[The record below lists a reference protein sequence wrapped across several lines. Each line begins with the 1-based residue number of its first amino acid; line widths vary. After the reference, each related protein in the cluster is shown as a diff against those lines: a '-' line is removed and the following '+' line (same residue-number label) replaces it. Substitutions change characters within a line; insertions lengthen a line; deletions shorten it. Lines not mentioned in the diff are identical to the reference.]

1 MKIAISLPDE
11 LSANADNLATKLGL
25 SRSRLIAL
33 ALAEFIAKHRASK
46 VTERLDAVYAT
57 EESTVDRPVRRA
69 QRRAVDK
76 PEW

>member
-1 MKIAISLPDE
+1 MKIAISLPDD
-11 LSANADNLATKLGL
+11 LSVSADALAGKLGL

-46 VTERLDAVYAT
+46 VTERLDAVYAA
-57 EESTVDRPVRRA
+57 EESTIDRPLRRA